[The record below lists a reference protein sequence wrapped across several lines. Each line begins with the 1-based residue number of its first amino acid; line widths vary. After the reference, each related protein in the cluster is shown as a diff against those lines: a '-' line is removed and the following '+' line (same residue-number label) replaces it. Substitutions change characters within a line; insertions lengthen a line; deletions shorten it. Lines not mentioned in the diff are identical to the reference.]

1 MPHIVVKLWPGSSEE
16 QKQKLADE
24 IVKAGADILGKGD
37 AYFSVGIEEVESA
50 DWAEQV
56 YNPEIIGR
64 WDNLYRKP
72 GYKM

>member
-24 IVKAGADILGKGD
+24 IVKAGSAILGKGD
-37 AYFSVGIEEVESA
+37 AYFSVDIEEVEST

-56 YNPEIIGR
+56 YKPEIEGR

>member
-24 IVKAGADILGKGD
+24 IAKAGADILGKGD

-56 YNPEIIGR
+56 YKPEIIGR